1 MSGFLRP
8 ELAAWL
14 TRWREPLAW
23 GALLACGLWLIWRG
37 YQRLE
42 VLYFAPGLL
51 MAATGL
57 ALLRGSLRRAR
68 LATEAAAE
76 GIVVVDEARIGY
88 FGPREGG
95 FVDLPA
101 VVRVEIVSRPH
112 APQSSAHA
120 WVLTSEDGSRLV
132 IPLGA
137 QGADGLFDALSPLP
151 GIDFDAGVAAIGSA
165 GAQRAVVWK
174 KAG

>member
-14 TRWREPLAW
+14 RRWREPLIW
-23 GALLACGLWLIWRG
+23 GALMVCGLWLIWRG

-42 VLYFAPGLL
+42 LILFAPGLA
-51 MAATGL
+51 MAATSV
-57 ALLRGSLRRAR
+57 ALLRGSLRRAQ
-68 LATEAAAE
+68 LAAEAAAE
-76 GIVVVDEARIGY
+76 GVVVVDEARIGY

-95 FVDLPA
+95 FLDLPS
-101 VVRVEIVSRPH
+101 VVRVEIVTRPH
-112 APQSSAHA
+112 EPAASAHA
-120 WVLTSEDGSRLV
+120 WVITAEDGSRLV

-137 QGADGLFDALSPLP
+137 QGADGLFDALNPLP
-151 GIDFDAGVAAIGSA
+151 GIDFDAGVAAVA
-165 GAQRAVVWK
+165 RPGAQRAVVWR